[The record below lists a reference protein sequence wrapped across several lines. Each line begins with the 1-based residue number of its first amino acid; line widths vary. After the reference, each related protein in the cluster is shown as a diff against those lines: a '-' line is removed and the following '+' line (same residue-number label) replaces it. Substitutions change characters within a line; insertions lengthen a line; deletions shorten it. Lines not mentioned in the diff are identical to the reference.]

1 MVCYIYFFTANDLSI
16 LIASKLMES
25 NGEMIGV
32 ATQDDFIT
40 AIETDI
46 LDTSRERG
54 CFRGGVGE
62 IFHVIHE
69 TVTCRCSLLN
79 HVTSCMMYI

>member
-1 MVCYIYFFTANDLSI
+1 
-16 LIASKLMES
+16 MES

-46 LDTSRERG
+46 ADTPRERG

-62 IFHVIHE
+62 FVHVINV
-69 TVTCRCSLLN
+69 TVTC
-79 HVTSCMMYI
+79 